1 MAMAD
6 AAPAPPP
13 PAPPRLPPAAGALTR
28 RQRLA
33 LAAETSLSA
42 EDALAMA
49 DEEFTMGFFQAHGVR
64 AAHLRVAKLNPLQLK
79 ARGVAGARDLRA
91 LEFNALDLSEPAFCA
106 SCIAAHGVDEV
117 VDEFL
122 ITANDAVAVAG
133 TAAVHQLKIGTGLL
147 LLLCAGAP
155 VEAASVLKLSLPRG
169 ECLRGIAAATLID
182 CGLRAQ
188 HLRAAGY
195 STEAVVAQ
203 TCATAQQ
210 LEQLGF

>member
-1 MAMAD
+1 MAD
-6 AAPAPPP
+6 DAPPMM
-13 PAPPRLPPAAGALTR
+13 PRLPPAAGALTR

-33 LAAETSLSA
+33 LASETPLSA
-42 EDALAMA
+42 DAVMAMA
-49 DEEFTMGFFQAHGVR
+49 DEEFTMAFFQAHGVR
-64 AAHLRVAKLNPLQLK
+64 ASHLRVAKLNPLQLK
-79 ARGVAGARDLRA
+79 ARGVASARDLRA
-91 LEFNALDLSEPAFCA
+91 LEFNALDLGDPAFCA

-117 VDEFL
+117 VNEFL

-133 TAAVHQLKIGTGLL
+133 TAAVHQLNIGTGLL

-169 ECLRGIAAATLID
+169 ECLRGVAAATLID
-182 CGLRAQ
+182 CGLRVH

>member
-1 MAMAD
+1 MAAAES
-6 AAPAPPP
+6 AAPPL
-13 PAPPRLPPAAGALTR
+13 PRLPPAAGALTR

-49 DEEFTMGFFQAHGVR
+49 DEEFTMAFFQAHSVR
-64 AAHLRVAKLNPLQLK
+64 APHLRVAKLNPLQLK
-79 ARGVAGARDLRA
+79 ARGVARARDLRA
-91 LEFNALDLSEPAFCA
+91 LEFNALDLSDPAFCA

-117 VDEFL
+117 VNEFL

-169 ECLRGIAAATLID
+169 ECLRGVAAATLID

-188 HLRAAGY
+188 HLLAAGY
-195 STEAVVAQ
+195 SVEAVVAQ